1 MFLRIRNSS
10 TVLMEG
16 PKNKKYDEIKY
27 EIRKKDKLKEVSYD
41 HDDDTVY
48 VDSHRNISVALGEVS
63 DLSKE
68 LKDKGFEKKVEANG
82 PSLQMFLNEARFQL
96 RFGWI
101 VVISSLAII

>member
-1 MFLRIRNSS
+1 
-10 TVLMEG
+10 MEG
-16 PKNKKYDEIKY
+16 AKNRKYNEVQF
-27 EIRKKDKLKEVSYD
+27 EIRKKEKLKEAFYD
-41 HDDDTVY
+41 HDEDTTY
-48 VDSHRNISVALGEVS
+48 VDSHRNISVALGEIT

-101 VVISSLAII
+101 VGISSLAIF